1 MSPQAWEGTEDNVP
15 IRSSSNA
22 ALKYVRSL
30 QRRQKRHAER
40 AFVVEGDRAIG
51 DGVQAGTL
59 PTLLLLREGREESE
73 PDWLRSLYGRVPTR
87 IVEKRLFDD
96 ISDTA
101 SPQGTLAV
109 FPFPALSGRLRRA
122 PLYVVIDRVRD
133 PGNLGTLLRAAVG
146 AGVSA
151 VLLSNETVDPYHPK
165 AVRAGMG
172 AHFRV
177 PIKTLEQDTRVDLE
191 ASCSLRALAEAD
203 GLVPYDGL
211 DWTQPAT
218 LILGSE
224 AEGVTADVAS
234 LATTSVR
241 IPLLGGLESLNV
253 GVAGAVILFEAARQ
267 RRRGPARGARARSS
281 PEPAQR

>member
-1 MSPQAWEGTEDNVP
+1 MPPPAPEDAGTDSV
-15 IRSSSNA
+15 IRSPSNA

-40 AFVVEGDRAIG
+40 AFVVEGDRAIE
-51 DGVQAGTL
+51 DGLQTGAI
-59 PTLLLLREGREESE
+59 PSLLLIRDDRVGDEQ
-73 PDWLRSLYGRVPTR
+73 DWLRSLQARVPARVVAST
-87 IVEKRLFDD
+87 LFDGV
-96 ISDTA
+96 SDT
-101 SPQGTLAV
+101 STPQGTLAV
-109 FPFPALSGRLRRA
+109 FPFPDVPAAATRS

-146 AGVSA
+146 AGVTA
-151 VLLSNETVDPYHPK
+151 ALLSDETVDPYHPR

-172 AHFRV
+172 AHFRL
-177 PIKTLEQDTRVDLE
+177 PIEALTPDTWANLE
-191 ASCSLRALAEAD
+191 AACALRAVAAAD
-203 GLVPYDGL
+203 GLVPYEGL
-211 DWTQPAT
+211 DWTQPAA

-224 AEGVTADVAS
+224 ADGVTADAAS

-267 RRRGPARGARARSS
+267 RRRGPRRGAR
-281 PEPAQR
+281 PQPATGVDQP